1 MVMAKTRKAITRAA
15 ALCGF
20 GLLLQTGLMAQEAAT
35 PPEQPEPASSEN
47 TESEPAEPVTPAQV
61 EAASDD
67 PFDYEA
73 TEQIS
78 EDLSVS
84 FPVDI

>member
-1 MVMAKTRKAITRAA
+1 MKLARNGKAALRAA
-15 ALCGF
+15 T
-20 GLLLQTGLMAQEAAT
+20 GLLLLALLHHAGGLAQET
-35 PPEQPEPASSEN
+35 PEQPEAAGDEVANSQPVEEPTPEPAPASSE
-47 TESEPAEPVTPAQV
+47 
-61 EAASDD
+61 D